1 MIYPALQPLPSG
13 NAAMVFTVTGAN
25 HFPSAAYAVLGAGQS
40 SFGAI
45 HIAAAGTGPYATDV
59 DPLGRLL
66 VGGDRSV
73 GNGVWLA
80 TEYVP
85 PLSSQTPDR
94 LSNWG
99 TRVLE
104 VAVG

>member
-1 MIYPALQPLPSG
+1 MDPTA
-13 NAAMVFTVTGAN
+13 
-25 HFPSAAYAVLGAGQS
+25 SA
-40 SFGAI
+40 
-45 HIAAAGTGPYATDV
+45 
-59 DPLGRLL
+59 
-66 VGGDRSV
+66 
-73 GNGVWLA
+73 VWLA